1 MKTRKF
7 LFYLLASLLGSCVPS
22 LHPLYTDKEL
32 VFDEKLLGSWG
43 DGEQKWEFKKG
54 EKEKSYDLVT
64 DEKGKKG
71 EFTVY
76 LVKIQDSFKADK
88 EKEAARQALLFLD
101 LYPKEPKLEAN
112 DFYKF
117 HLLPVHT
124 FLKIEQLGTTLKI
137 RAMNPEKLQE
147 MLKDKPDLIKHEVV
161 EDRIV
166 LTASTKQLQKFMLEH
181 VKDEGL
187 FAEATELEQVEPKDL
202 PADHSHKTPQTPNK
216 TQNQSKE
223 TEK

>member
-7 LFYLLASLLGSCVPS
+7 LFYLLAGLLGCCVPS

-43 DGEQKWEFKKG
+43 ESNQTWEFKKG
-54 EKEKSYDLVT
+54 EKEKSYDLIT

-76 LVKIQDSFKADK
+76 LVKIQDTSKADK
-88 EKEAARQALLFLD
+88 EKKSARQTLLFLD
-101 LYPKEPKLEAN
+101 LYPKEPNLETT

-124 FLKIEQLGTTLKI
+124 FLKIERVGTTLKI
-137 RAMNPEKLQE
+137 QAMNPEKLQE
-147 MLKDKPDLIKHEVV
+147 MLKDRPDLIKHEVV

-181 VKDEGL
+181 ANDEGL
-187 FAEATELEQVEPKDL
+187 FGDPTKMERDEPKDI
-202 PADHSHKTPQTPNK
+202 PADQSHKTPQTK
-216 TQNQSKE
+216 
-223 TEK
+223 

>member
-7 LFYLLASLLGSCVPS
+7 LFYLLAGLLGSCVPS

-32 VFDEKLLGSWG
+32 VFDEKLVGSWG
-43 DGEQKWEFKKG
+43 EAEQVWEFKKG
-54 EKEKSYDLVT
+54 EKEKSYDLVM

-76 LVKIQDSFKADK
+76 LVKTQDSSETDK
-88 EKEAARQALLFLD
+88 KKEAARQTLLFLD
-101 LYPKEPKLEAN
+101 LYPKEPKLETN

-147 MLKDKPDLIKHEVV
+147 MLKDKPDLIKHEVL

-166 LTASTKQLQKFMLEH
+166 LTASPKDLQKFTIEH
-181 VKDEGL
+181 AKDEGL
-187 FAEATELEQVEPKDL
+187 FAEPTELERVEPKDI
-202 PADHSHKTPQTPNK
+202 PAGQSNK
-216 TQNQSKE
+216 T
-223 TEK
+223 

>member
-1 MKTRKF
+1 MRTRKF
-7 LFYLLASLLGSCVPS
+7 LFYLLAGLLGCCVPS

-43 DGEQKWEFKKG
+43 ESNQTWEFKKG
-54 EKEKSYDLVT
+54 EKEKSYDLIT
-64 DEKGKKG
+64 DENGKKG

-76 LVKIQDSFKADK
+76 LVKIQDSSKADK
-88 EKEAARQALLFLD
+88 EKESARQTLLFLD
-101 LYPKEPKLEAN
+101 LYPKQPNLETT

-124 FLKIEQLGTTLKI
+124 FMKIEQIEPTLKM
-137 RAMNPEKLQE
+137 RVMSPDKLGE
-147 MLKDKPDLIKHEVV
+147 MLEDKPDIIKHEVL

-181 VKDEGL
+181 VNDEGL
-187 FAEATELEQVEPKDL
+187 FAEPSELERIKPSDIPVDQLRKAL
-202 PADHSHKTPQTPNK
+202 HTSNK
-216 TQNQSKE
+216 TQSQFKE

>member
-7 LFYLLASLLGSCVPS
+7 LFYLLAGLLGSCVPS

-32 VFDEKLLGSWG
+32 VFDEKLLGSWNEG
-43 DGEQKWEFKKG
+43 DQVWEFKKG

-64 DEKGKKG
+64 DEEGKKG
-71 EFTVY
+71 EFTAF
-76 LVKIQDSFKADK
+76 LVRLQDSSKADK
-88 EKEAARQALLFLD
+88 EKESARQTLLFLD
-101 LYPKEPKLEAN
+101 LYPKEPKLETT

-137 RAMNPEKLQE
+137 QAMNPEKLE
-147 MLKDKPDLIKHEVV
+147 KMLEGKPDLIKHEVL

-166 LTASTKQLQKFMLEH
+166 LTASPKDLQKFMLEH

-187 FAEATELEQVEPKDL
+187 FGDPTELERIEPKDTS
-202 PADHSHKTPQTPNK
+202 ADQSNK
-216 TQNQSKE
+216 TSQTK
-223 TEK
+223 

>member
-1 MKTRKF
+1 MKARKF
-7 LFYLLASLLGSCVPS
+7 LFYVLAGLLGSCVPS

-43 DGEQKWEFKKG
+43 ESDQVWEFKKG

-76 LVKIQDSFKADK
+76 LVRIQDSAKADK
-88 EKEAARQALLFLD
+88 EKESARQTLLFLD

-112 DFYKF
+112 DFYKY

-124 FLKIEQLGTTLKI
+124 FLKIEQPGTSLKI

-181 VKDEGL
+181 ANDEGL
-187 FAEATELEQVEPKDL
+187 FGDPTEMERIEPKDA
-202 PADHSHKTPQTPNK
+202 PTDQSRKTPQTK
-216 TQNQSKE
+216 
-223 TEK
+223 

>member
-1 MKTRKF
+1 MRTRKF
-7 LFYLLASLLGSCVPS
+7 LFYLLAGLLGSCVPS

-32 VFDEKLLGSWG
+32 AFDEKLLGSWG
-43 DGEQKWEFKKG
+43 EGDQVWEFKKG
-54 EKEKSYDLVT
+54 EKEKSYDLIT

-76 LVKIQDSFKADK
+76 LVKIQDSSKADK
-88 EKEAARQALLFLD
+88 EKEAARQTLLFLD
-101 LYPKEPKLEAN
+101 LYPKEPNLEAT

-137 RAMNPEKLQE
+137 QAMNPEKLQE
-147 MLKDKPDLIKHEVV
+147 MLKAKPDLIKHEVL

-187 FAEATELEQVEPKDL
+187 FAEPTEMERVEPKDI
-202 PADHSHKTPQTPNK
+202 PAGQSNK
-216 TQNQSKE
+216 TSQTK
-223 TEK
+223 